1 MIAVE
6 QQERAKD
13 RAIFQLPA
21 EKIRE
26 FISALMTAT
35 EHFIAPT
42 RALHGD
48 LVFAQVESA
57 DEVEL
62 EYENALISPA
72 CFVLPQREAVF
83 TYAMAEGQPPEV
95 RPTADVESHIIFGI
109 RPCDVAAI
117 EYLDRFFMGGEFADD
132 VYARRREAKT
142 LVAMACIHPQ
152 NDACWCTCSNAGPVA
167 ASGYDLQLTLM
178 DDVYLVESASER
190 GDRLVEVAG
199 GLLTEADPAL
209 TEERE
214 RRVEEAFETFE
225 RRGNIAQAMRWISG
239 DQTPEELWQE
249 LGAKCFSCGS
259 CSLVCPVCS
268 CFDTHEYAEDGVGA
282 RIRVWD
288 SCHFPGYSLE
298 ASGFNPREN
307 EPERMFHYAHHKL
320 CADTF
325 QKYGRPG
332 CVGCGRCVQV
342 CPAQIDLPRIAQ
354 TIRECGWAC
363 KDCKACPHAEVTAEG
378 GKKGPG
384 ED

>member
-1 MIAVE
+1 V
-6 QQERAKD
+6 D
-13 RAIFQLPA
+13 
-21 EKIRE
+21 
-26 FISALMTAT
+26 
-35 EHFIAPT
+35 
-42 RALHGD
+42 D
-48 LVFAQVESA
+48 V

-95 RPTADVESHIIFGI
+95 HATADVGSHIIFGV

-142 LVAMACIHPQ
+142 IVSLACIEPQ

-167 ASGYDLQLTLM
+167 RSGYDLQLTRM
-178 DDVYLVESASER
+178 GDTYIVEVGSER
-190 GDRLVEVAG
+190 GDRLVEHAG
-199 GLLTEADPAL
+199 ELLEEPDEDLLAD
-209 TEERE
+209 RE
-214 RRVEEAFETFE
+214 QHVKESFETFE
-225 RRGNIAQAMRWISG
+225 RRGNIAQAMRWMSG
-239 DQTPEELWQE
+239 DETPEELWEE

-268 CFDTHEYAEDGVGA
+268 CFDTHEYVEDGVGA
-282 RIRVWD
+282 RIRCWD

-298 ASGFNPREN
+298 ASGFNPREDAA
-307 EPERMFHYAHHKL
+307 ERMHHYAHHKL
-320 CADTF
+320 CGDTF
-325 QKYGRPG
+325 NKYGRPG

-342 CPAQIDLPRIAQ
+342 CSAQIDLPRIAQ
-354 TIRECGWAC
+354 TIRERGWEC
-363 KDCKACPHAEVTAEG
+363 KSCPHSEEHAVAAAEEG
-378 GKKGPG
+378 TD

>member
-1 MIAVE
+1 MDKQKTEETRPLV
-6 QQERAKD
+6 
-13 RAIFQLPA
+13 LPA
-21 EKIRE
+21 EKIRQ
-26 FISALMTAT
+26 FIELLMDAT
-35 EHFIAPT
+35 DHFIAPT
-42 RALHGD
+42 SSLHAD
-48 LVFAQVESA
+48 LVFAEVEDA

-83 TYAMAEGQPPEV
+83 TYAMAEGKPPEV
-95 RPTADVESHIIFGI
+95 RSTVDVESHIIFGV

-142 LVAMACIHPQ
+142 IVAMACIEPQ

-167 ASGYDLQLTLM
+167 RSGYDMQLTLM
-178 DDVYLVESASER
+178 DDVYIVEVGSER
-190 GDRLVEVAG
+190 GKRLAALTSD
-199 GLLTEADPAL
+199 LLEEADSDLLA
-209 TEERE
+209 ERE
-214 RRVEEAFETFE
+214 RHVKEAFETFE
-225 RRGNIAQAMRWISG
+225 RRGNIAQAMRWMSG
-239 DQTPEELWQE
+239 DETPEELWEE

-268 CFDTHEYAEDGVGA
+268 CFDTHEYVEDGVGA
-282 RIRVWD
+282 RIRCWD

-307 EPERMFHYAHHKL
+307 EAERMFHYAHHKL
-320 CADTF
+320 CGDTF

-342 CPAQIDLPRIAQ
+342 CSAQIDLPRIAQ
-354 TIRECGWAC
+354 TIRERGWEC
-363 KDCKACPHAEVTAEG
+363 KDCPHREAHAAAAAEG
-378 GKKGPG
+378 TD